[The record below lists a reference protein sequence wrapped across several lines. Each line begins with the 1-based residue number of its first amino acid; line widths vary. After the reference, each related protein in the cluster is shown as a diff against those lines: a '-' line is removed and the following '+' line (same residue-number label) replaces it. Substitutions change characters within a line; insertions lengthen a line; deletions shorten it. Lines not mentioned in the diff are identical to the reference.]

1 MIIEKNRVVS
11 IDYTL
16 TDDKGAFIDSTG
28 DGEALDYLH
37 GHGNIISG
45 LEQALEGKKEGD
57 HINVHLSAA
66 EAYGDRDDRLVIDIP
81 RENLDGIDPLEE
93 GMQFQAQTPDGY
105 RIMTI
110 RALKEN
116 SVTMDGNHPLA
127 GMALTFD
134 VRVSGVREASET
146 ELARGHIHHHDHENC
161 GEGCGEEG
169 CGRGGGCCGG

>member
-16 TDDKGAFIDSTG
+16 TDDKGALIDSTG
-28 DGEALDYLH
+28 EGEALDYLH
-37 GHGNIISG
+37 GHENIISG

-57 HINVHLSAA
+57 HVNVHLSAA
-66 EAYGDRDDRLVIDIP
+66 EAYGDRDEGLVIDIP
-81 RENLDGIDPLEE
+81 RENFDGIDPLEE

-110 RALKEN
+110 SALKEN
-116 SVTMDGNHPLA
+116 SVTVDGNHPLA

-134 VRVSGVREASET
+134 VTVNGVREASET
-146 ELARGHIHHHDHENC
+146 ELAHGHIHHDHENC

-169 CGRGGGCCGG
+169 CGGGGCCGG